1 MAAGKELVRSTDD
14 RVIAG
19 VCAGL
24 ANYLNLDVGLVRIL
38 TVVVSLFTGV
48 PVIAYLI
55 AMFVLPER
63 STKLR

>member
-1 MAAGKELVRSTDD
+1 MAGKELVRSTDD

-24 ANYLNLDVGLVRIL
+24 ASYLNLDPGVVRII

-48 PVIAYLI
+48 PIIAYLI

-63 STKLR
+63 ATRLR